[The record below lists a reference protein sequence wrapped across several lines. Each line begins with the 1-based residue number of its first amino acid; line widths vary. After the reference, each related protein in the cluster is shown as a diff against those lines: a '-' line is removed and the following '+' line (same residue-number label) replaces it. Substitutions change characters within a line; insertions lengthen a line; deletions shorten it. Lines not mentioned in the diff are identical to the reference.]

1 MAHVCAKMKTGIRA
15 ELGGD
20 SVTGAMLGFGLWSA
34 VGILFVALGAY
45 AFWARKAVGF
55 WANAEMFK
63 VTDVKKYN
71 RAVGKLFIAF
81 GAVFILLGLP
91 LLVRQNSPW
100 ILLSVL
106 GVMIETITVMVI
118 YTTVIES
125 KYKKK

>member
-1 MAHVCAKMKTGIRA
+1 
-15 ELGGD
+15 
-20 SVTGAMLGFGLWSA
+20 
-34 VGILFVALGAY
+34 
-45 AFWARKAVGF
+45 
-55 WANAEMFK
+55 
-63 VTDVKKYN
+63 
-71 RAVGKLFIAF
+71 VGKLFIAF